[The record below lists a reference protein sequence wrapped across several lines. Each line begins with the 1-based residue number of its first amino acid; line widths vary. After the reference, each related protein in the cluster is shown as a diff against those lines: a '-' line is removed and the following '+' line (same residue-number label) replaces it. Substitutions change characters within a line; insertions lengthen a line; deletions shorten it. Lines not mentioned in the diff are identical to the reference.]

1 MVKMQKKNPIMSWSI
16 QAQLEW
22 RKINQVTDRLK
33 QNTPNT
39 TPKYKL
45 SIIQINLFATE
56 VIEIPQKHVKK
67 IYSRDGIFHWNSP
80 KLEGFNFS
88 SFFCFKAGHV
98 FFLEMPHF
106 QCVFSLTIFRVRWEK

>member
-45 SIIQINLFATE
+45 SIIQISATGVPWNAPKACEEEFIHAMAFFTETLQNWKVLILVPVLF
-56 VIEIPQKHVKK
+56 
-67 IYSRDGIFHWNSP
+67 
-80 KLEGFNFS
+80 
-88 SFFCFKAGHV
+88 
-98 FFLEMPHF
+98 
-106 QCVFSLTIFRVRWEK
+106 

>member
-33 QNTPNT
+33 QNTPST

-45 SIIQINLFATE
+45 SIIQISATG
-56 VIEIPQKHVKK
+56 ILKMPQKHVQGNLFTWGQF
-67 IYSRDGIFHWNSP
+67 D
-80 KLEGFNFS
+80 
-88 SFFCFKAGHV
+88 
-98 FFLEMPHF
+98 
-106 QCVFSLTIFRVRWEK
+106 FSLKYPKIERVLILVPFLFYT

>member
-88 SFFCFKAGHV
+88 PFSVLKLVTCFFF
-98 FFLEMPHF
+98 EMPHF
-106 QCVFSLTIFRVRWEK
+106 QYGFSLTTFKMVK